1 MIEVIIRNLRRE
13 FSSVMEGL
21 ATPRGWG
28 AIKDRMRLHLAKAGE
43 GAGSKNAIAL
53 MEQLNIAELRQSNHV
68 QVEALKWRASKGG
81 PVSAC
86 PD

>member
-1 MIEVIIRNLRRE
+1 M
-13 FSSVMEGL
+13 MEGL

-53 MEQLNIAELRQSNHV
+53 MEQLKLAVLRQVNLV
-68 QVEALKWRASKGG
+68 QVEALKWTSRLWGRH
-81 PVSAC
+81 VSVC
-86 PD
+86 PA